1 MSIGGYMGIQVG
13 IAVRVGI
20 GGYREYISRSCLP
33 LPTHRAPIVIVLVII
48 MMVGKVVSDHFWQ
61 FLRLH
66 YDALC
71 VFFRRP
77 PLTGPQNNS
86 WG

>member
-1 MSIGGYMGIQVG
+1 MKGKLIKGEVYRWAQVSIGGYMGIQVG

-48 MMVGKVVSDHFWQ
+48 MMVGKVVSDQ
-61 FLRLH
+61 ML
-66 YDALC
+66 YMC
-71 VFFRRP
+71 FFGGR
-77 PLTGPQNNS
+77 S
-86 WG
+86 

>member
-1 MSIGGYMGIQVG
+1 MGIQVG

-61 FLRLH
+61 L
-66 YDALC
+66 
-71 VFFRRP
+71 
-77 PLTGPQNNS
+77 
-86 WG
+86 